1 MTDKRD
7 LRSQALDLL
16 RFPLAAVIV
25 LVHTLSVD
33 RFLLLNGTFDA
44 GDSQG
49 FHLLSR
55 IVSAFLQG
63 QSVPIYYFISG
74 YVFFVG
80 IKLTKKIYIKK
91 ISNRVRSLL
100 VPYLIWN
107 AIFILLYLVK
117 TVPLISSY
125 STENDIVFGWREFFM
140 SFWGYNKTAPVDAFG
155 YIFPINYPL
164 WFLRDLMIVVVCT
177 PLVNLLIKRIRWYG
191 IVLLG
196 IVWLFANVQGWG
208 RITQLASAFFFFS
221 FGAYMSLNRLDMV
234 TEFGKYSKLSVV
246 LYFLLGCCYILLVE
260 QIHEVASFIKLM
272 RIFVGL
278 LFAYN
283 LAVYLLKKGYC
294 KVNKFL
300 ASSSFFI
307 YLSHAWV
314 FERVRRLI
322 FSAIDLNSDFW
333 IIVAYLLTVFVT
345 ISLLLLAYYC
355 GKRFMPNIF
364 KVMIGGR

>member
-1 MTDKRD
+1 M
-7 LRSQALDLL
+7 
-16 RFPLAAVIV
+16 
-25 LVHTLSVD
+25 
-33 RFLLLNGTFDA
+33 
-44 GDSQG
+44 
-49 FHLLSR
+49 
-55 IVSAFLQG
+55 
-63 QSVPIYYFISG
+63 
-74 YVFFVG
+74 
-80 IKLTKKIYIKK
+80 
-91 ISNRVRSLL
+91 
-100 VPYLIWN
+100 
-107 AIFILLYLVK
+107 
-117 TVPLISSY
+117 
-125 STENDIVFGWREFFM
+125 
-140 SFWGYNKTAPVDAFG
+140 
-155 YIFPINYPL
+155 NYPL

-196 IVWLFANVQGWG
+196 IVWLFANLQGWG

-234 TEFGKYSKLSVV
+234 AEFGKYSKLSVV

-260 QIHEVASFIKLM
+260 HIHEVASFIKLM

-283 LAVYLLKKGYC
+283 LSVYLLKKGYC

>member
-16 RFPLAAVIV
+16 RFPLAAIIV
-25 LVHTLSVD
+25 VVHMLS
-33 RFLLLNGTFDA
+33 
-44 GDSQG
+44 GDFVVSGSIFETQE
-49 FHLLSR
+49 HLGYH
-55 IVSAFLQG
+55 IINDFVMAFLKG

-74 YVFFVG
+74 YVFFLG
-80 IKLTKKIYIKK
+80 IELTKEKYIKK
-91 ISNRVRSLL
+91 ISNRIRSLFI
-100 VPYLIWN
+100 PYLIWN
-107 AIFILLYLVK
+107 FIFIVFYLIR
-117 TVPLISSY
+117 TVPFISSCF
-125 STENDIVFGWREFFM
+125 SGDDIVFDWRDFFA
-140 SFWGYNKTAPVDAFG
+140 SFWWRKYTTSADFG
-155 YIFPINYPL
+155 VATYPINYPL

-177 PLVNLLIKRIRWYG
+177 PAVSFMIKHFKAFYI
-191 IVLLG
+191 LFLG
-196 IVWLFANVQGWG
+196 IVWFVANLQGWG
-208 RITQLASAFFFFS
+208 RLIQLSNAFFFFS
-221 FGAYMSLNRLDMV
+221 FGSYMSINKKDMLV
-234 TEFGKYSKLSVV
+234 EFGRFTKLSII
-246 LYFLLGCCYILLVE
+246 LFILTGCGYMFFVRMSPETAHI
-260 QIHEVASFIKLM
+260 IMYM
-272 RIFVGL
+272 RILVGL

-355 GKRFMPNIF
+355 GKRFMPGIF